1 MSAFESALAEYKAAV
16 IDAEKDAVTEAQ
28 RGMHELHVRGLAK
41 IEKEY
46 AATADPY
53 ACRMMIEC
61 ELEMLKA
68 NILSGASGSQMKMAV
83 TKLRDAALEAYRG
96 PSPGTPEGD
105 SPIEPVRP
113 RSPSPSLRASVK
125 PEDDADR

>member
-1 MSAFESALAEYKAAV
+1 MNAFQIALAEYKAAV
-16 IDAEKDAVTEAQ
+16 LDAERDAVTETQ
-28 RGMHELHVRGLAK
+28 RGMHELHVQGLAD

-46 AATADPY
+46 ALTADPY

-61 ELEMLKA
+61 ELEMLKGD
-68 NILSGASGSQMKMAV
+68 ILSGASASDMMKAV
-83 TKLRDAALEAYRG
+83 VKLRDAALDAYRG
-96 PSPGTPEGD
+96 PNPREGD
-105 SPIEPVRP
+105 TPMEPNRP